1 MAKRI
6 RGHITESS
14 HRQQELASRILRTAM
29 DHLPAEA
36 MKPDSDIGDAQL
48 DEVCRRTY
56 NVDLQ
61 HLELPVLIRRR
72 APKLIGA
79 FT

>member
-1 MAKRI
+1 
-6 RGHITESS
+6 
-14 HRQQELASRILRTAM
+14 
-29 DHLPAEA
+29 